1 MFSAVSANAASL
13 AFPLACLFVVAI
25 FMIIEARRAA
35 MNERAQRS
43 RGGIEPSDDVYQLM
57 QIAYPGI
64 FIAMLAEGALRG
76 VVVTGVWFASGLTI
90 FVAAKILKWWAISAL
105 GPLWTFRVI
114 VVPGSPSVATGP
126 YRIMRHPNY
135 VAVVGEIV
143 SVALMMRAVITGP
156 LALLVFGM
164 LLVRRIAV
172 ENRVRDAILRR
183 G

>member
-1 MFSAVSANAASL
+1 MFSASSASS
-13 AFPLACLFVVAI
+13 AFPLIGFVVVAF
-25 FMIIEARRAA
+25 FMIAEARRAA
-35 MNERAQRS
+35 ANERTQRS

-64 FIAMLAEGALRG
+64 FVAMLVEGAARR
-76 VVVTGVWFASGLTI
+76 VTVAGGWFLAGLTI
-90 FVAAKILKWWAISAL
+90 FMAAKALKWWAISEL

-114 VVPGSPSVATGP
+114 VVPGSPSVDTGP

-143 SVALMMRAVITGP
+143 GVALMTRAYVTGP
-156 LALLVFGM
+156 IALLVFGT
-164 LLVRRIAV
+164 LLLRRIAV
-172 ENRVRDAILRR
+172 ENRTRDAILRR

>member
-1 MFSAVSANAASL
+1 MFSVSS
-13 AFPLACLFVVAI
+13 AFALLSFTIVAI
-25 FMIIEARRAA
+25 FMITEARRASA
-35 MNERAQRS
+35 NERAQRS
-43 RGGIEPSDDVYQLM
+43 RGGIEPADDVYQVM

-64 FIAMLAEGALRG
+64 FVAMLVEGALRG
-76 VVVTGVWFASGLTI
+76 VTFTAAPSVAGLTI
-90 FVAAKILKWWAISAL
+90 FLAAKALKWWAISEL

-143 SVALMMRAVITGP
+143 GVALMMRAYVAGP
-156 LALLVFGM
+156 VALVVFGALL
-164 LLVRRIAV
+164 LRRITV
-172 ENRVRDAILRR
+172 ENRTRDAILRR

>member
-1 MFSAVSANAASL
+1 MKFPAIS
-13 AFPLACLFVVAI
+13 AFPVLFLTIVATS
-25 FMIIEARRAA
+25 MLVEARRAA
-35 MNERAQRS
+35 ANERAQRS

-64 FIAMLAEGALRG
+64 FVAMLAEGAMRG
-76 VVVTGVWFASGLTI
+76 VTFGGWFAVGLAI
-90 FVAAKILKWWAISAL
+90 FAAAKLLKWWAIATL

-114 VVPGSPSVATGP
+114 VVPGSASVDTGP

-143 SVALMMRAVITGP
+143 GVAVMMRANVSGP
-156 LALLVFGM
+156 IALLVFGT
-164 LLVRRIAV
+164 LLLRRISV

>member
-1 MFSAVSANAASL
+1 
-13 AFPLACLFVVAI
+13 
-25 FMIIEARRAA
+25 MIVEARRAA
-35 MNERAQRS
+35 TNERAQRS

-64 FIAMLAEGALRG
+64 FIAMLVEGAVRG
-76 VVVTGVWFASGLTI
+76 VVLTGPWFAVGLAI
-90 FVAAKILKWWAISAL
+90 FAAAKILKWWAISEL

-114 VVPGSPSVATGP
+114 VVPGSRSVVTGP

-135 VAVVGEIV
+135 VAVVGEV
-143 SVALMMRAVITGP
+143 VGVALMMRAVITGP
-156 LALLVFGM
+156 IALLVFGA
-164 LLVRRIAV
+164 LLVRRITV

>member
-1 MFSAVSANAASL
+1 MFSASSASS
-13 AFPLACLFVVAI
+13 AFVLVAFIVVAML
-25 FMIIEARRAA
+25 MIVEARRAA
-35 MNERAQRS
+35 TNERAQRS
-43 RGGIEPSDDVYQLM
+43 RGGIEPPDDVYQLM
-57 QIAYPGI
+57 QIAYPGV
-64 FIAMLAEGALRG
+64 FIAMLGEGAVRV
-76 VVVTGVWFASGLTI
+76 VVVTGIWFAIGLTM
-90 FVAAKILKWWAISAL
+90 FVAAKILKWWAISEL

-114 VVPGSPSVATGP
+114 VVPGSPSVGTGP

-164 LLVRRIAV
+164 LLARRIAV

>member
-1 MFSAVSANAASL
+1 MFSMSSAFALVWFAI
-13 AFPLACLFVVAI
+13 VAI
-25 FMIIEARRAA
+25 FMIAEARRASA
-35 MNERAQRS
+35 NERAQRS
-43 RGGIEPSDDVYQLM
+43 RGGIEPADDVYQVM

-64 FIAMLAEGALRG
+64 FVAMLVEGALRG
-76 VVVTGVWFASGLTI
+76 VSFTEAPALVGVMI
-90 FVAAKILKWWAISAL
+90 FLAAKALKWWAISEL

-143 SVALMMRAVITGP
+143 GVALMMRAYVAGP
-156 LALLVFGM
+156 VALVVFGALL
-164 LLVRRIAV
+164 LRRITV
-172 ENRVRDAILRR
+172 ENRTRDAILRR